1 MKPAAAMKPD
11 AQPPIPLDVLHRGL
25 VETLG
30 ITFTKVDV
38 DEVIATMPVTPRHHQ
53 PFGVL
58 HGGASVVL
66 AESIASVGGTLN
78 CGPDQAAFGMEIN
91 ANHIRS
97 VRDGIVRGVGIPLHR
112 GRTTQVWEIKLYDVT
127 ERLICVSR
135 CTLAVVDRT

>member
-1 MKPAAAMKPD
+1 MKPD
-11 AQPPIPLDVLHRGL
+11 TPLPIPLDVLHRGL

-30 ITFTKVDV
+30 ITFMKLDP

-78 CGPDQAAFGMEIN
+78 CGIGQAAFGMEIN

-97 VRDGIVRGVGIPLHR
+97 VREGTLTGTGVPLHR
-112 GRTTQVWEIKLYDVT
+112 GRTTQVWEIKLHDAN

-135 CTLAVVDRT
+135 CTLAVVDRAS